1 MTLALLTHV
10 EPWLEFLAAGA
21 FDPLWLFAAAA
32 LLVVGLVTLLG
43 SLLALLRL
51 RVFSFVLRV
60 IFGAALLAAGALA
73 ALVAVGSAGYVP
85 FTREEVAATI
95 RVEPTGPQR
104 FDAIVRLPDGR
115 SERFS
120 LAGDEIYVDAHILKW
135 KPFAHRF
142 GLHTAYEL
150 DRIAG
155 RYQALKDEQAQP
167 RTVQA
172 LGSPR
177 PFDLFSLRRRYL
189 ALAPLLDAEY
199 GSASFVAVS
208 RPVDLEVR
216 VSTTGLLIRER
227 TDQPAR

>member
-1 MTLALLTHV
+1 MTLASLTRV
-10 EPWLEFLAAGA
+10 EPWLEFLASGV

-32 LLVVGLVTLLG
+32 LLVMGLLTLLG

-73 ALVAVGSAGYVP
+73 TLVAVGTAGYEP

-104 FDAIVRLPDGR
+104 FNAIVRLPDGR

-155 RYQALKDEQAQP
+155 RYQALKDEQVQP
-167 RTVQA
+167 RTVHA

-177 PFDLFSLRRRYL
+177 PFDLFTLRRRYL

-199 GSASFVAVS
+199 GSASFVAAS

-216 VSTTGLLIRER
+216 VSTTGLVIRER
-227 TDQPAR
+227 ADQPAR

>member
-1 MTLALLTHV
+1 MTLASLTRV

-21 FDPLWLFAAAA
+21 FDALWLFAAAA
-32 LLVVGLVTLLG
+32 LLVVGLLTLLG

-60 IFGAALLAAGALA
+60 IFGATMLAAGALA
-73 ALVAVGSAGYVP
+73 ALVAVGTAGYAP

-115 SERFS
+115 SERFA

-167 RTVQA
+167 RTVHA
-172 LGSPR
+172 LGRPR
-177 PFDLFSLRRRYL
+177 PFDLFTLRRRYL
-189 ALAPLLDAEY
+189 VLAPLLDAEY

-227 TDQPAR
+227 TDQPFR